1 MLCPPCQLILYERL
15 QPTYKDLKL
24 AQVDRRLQVTKP
36 LSLACRQPGM
46 DGWQTGHDDRRG
58 QRDLA
63 ERLQGCG
70 QNMMRVGCALTLLLT
85 VPILFVGCLVA
96 LL

>member
-1 MLCPPCQLILYERL
+1 MNR
-15 QPTYKDLKL
+15 
-24 AQVDRRLQVTKP
+24 AQIYCRLQVVKA
-36 LSLACRQPGM
+36 LSAVCRQQGM
-46 DGWQTGHDDRRG
+46 DRWQTDRHNR
-58 QRDLA
+58 QDLA

-70 QNMMRVGCALTLLLT
+70 QNMMRIGCALTLLLT